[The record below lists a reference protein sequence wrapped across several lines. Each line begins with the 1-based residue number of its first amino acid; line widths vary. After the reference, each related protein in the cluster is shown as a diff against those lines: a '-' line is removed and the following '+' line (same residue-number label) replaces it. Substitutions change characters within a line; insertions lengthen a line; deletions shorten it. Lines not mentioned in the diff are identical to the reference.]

1 MKQNLIRVSIASSL
15 WCLAFAQP
23 IAAQIVP
30 DGTLPINSTVTPD
43 GNRLTIEGGT
53 AAGGNL
59 FHSFQ
64 DFSLRAGYE
73 AFFNNAVTIENVIT
87 RVTGENISQI
97 DGLIRANGVANLFLV
112 NPNGIAFGPNAR
124 LDIGGS
130 FVGSSADRVLFE
142 DGSFYDTR
150 SGVGTEASP
159 LLTVSVPVGLQF
171 GSNRAG
177 AIVNGGNLRVAP
189 QQDLTL
195 MGGTVVSTGELAAP
209 GGEVM
214 LSTMLSSEIDRTTP
228 PDFAQFIQDG
238 SELGLTVTGDR
249 VELTESGE
257 AIASGD
263 IAVSHVEA
271 GTATLNA
278 AGNLILGEIIAQG
291 QPLDFSAMGDITV
304 TSAIRSGGGDIQLDS
319 GGTIDTRS
327 GELNSSLDDRRGG
340 AIVFRAHG
348 DISSASLISG
358 GGDIQ
363 LESGGIIDT
372 RSGVL
377 NSRPL
382 LSMSELDDVTQRGAI
397 VLIADGDIWTDNLR
411 SRGGD
416 IRIESGGRIDTR
428 SGVLESYP
436 LSETDDVTPGGAI
449 VLIADGDIL
458 TDTLLSRGGDI
469 RIESGGSI
477 DTSNRERTDRAGGV
491 GVNTEDGNDR
501 INGGS
506 VFLRADGDIRI
517 DRINVR
523 GGAVGGSVFLRANG
537 NIQLGQINTRS
548 DRVSGNVT
556 IVSGLDLFL
565 FDGRILTSP
574 SSGDSE
580 LGLLSSSGIG
590 GDIHL
595 SARNIL
601 LDGALIFTGAG
612 APGASAGNVTI
623 TATESVDLR
632 GITQVTQNRE
642 GEGSRPSVISTSSL
656 QNSGD
661 ITINAERLRLQD
673 GALIATLTFLG
684 GQGGQLTVN
693 ATESVELI
701 GLATDEILISGLV
714 TDAFGAGVAGN
725 LEVNTNRLIVRDGT
739 ILSASAFS
747 ADLFE
752 IERLG
757 IELDLSG
764 QGGNIIVNATESVEI
779 RGTSTTGFP
788 SGVYNQTF
796 GSGNAGNLEV
806 NTAELTVSEGGQIT
820 VSART
825 VDETRIPFAVEGF
838 FEIFGTLRDRDIENL
853 GLFLGVTPGA
863 TVTQTRANISEA
875 FAQRL
880 RNAQVTGNAGDI
892 EIGTELLQLDG
903 GSGIIAITNAS
914 EGGNITLNVRDQ
926 LRLRRNSQVSTTAG
940 ILAASGNGG
949 NITIDT
955 PLLVAIPRENSD
967 ISANAFE
974 GNGGNVNI
982 AAQGIFGTEF
992 RQGETTLSDITA
1004 SSQFGTDGTVTI
1016 ELPDVDPASGLIDL
1030 PVEVVDPTSL
1040 VDERCRFDRLEGSE
1054 FINTG
1059 SGGRPP
1065 SPTDPLTSS
1074 RGWIDPLVANISSD
1088 LAAKN
1093 DLETDPLVEAQGW
1106 ILNDDGQ
1113 IELVVEAP
1121 TVTPYGS
1128 PAHPRPCQNG

>member
-1 MKQNLIRVSIASSL
+1 MKHNLIRVSIASSL
-15 WCLAFAQP
+15 WCLAIAQP
-23 IAAQIVP
+23 IAAQIIP
-30 DGTLPINSTVTPD
+30 DSTLPINSTVTPN

-53 AAGGNL
+53 TAGGNL

-64 DFSLRAGYE
+64 DFSLPAGYE
-73 AFFNNAVTIENVIT
+73 AFFNNAVTIENLIT

-150 SGVGTEASP
+150 SGVGTGESP

-209 GGEVM
+209 DGEVM
-214 LSTMLSSEIDRTTP
+214 LSTMLSPDIDRAIP
-228 PDFAQFIQDG
+228 PDFAQFIQGG

-249 VELTESGE
+249 VELTGSGE

-263 IAVSHVEA
+263 IAVSQLEA
-271 GTATLNA
+271 GTATLNG

-291 QPLDFSAMGDITV
+291 RPLDFSAMGDITV
-304 TSAIRSGGGDIQLDS
+304 TSAIRSGGGDIQLES

-340 AIVFRAHG
+340 AIVFRAEG

-377 NSRPL
+377 NSRLL
-382 LSMSELDDVTQRGAI
+382 LSMSELDDVTQSGAI
-397 VLIADGDIWTDNLR
+397 VLIADGDIWTDNLL

-416 IRIESGGRIDTR
+416 IRIESGGRINTR
-428 SGVLESYP
+428 SGVLDSYP
-436 LSETDDVTPGGAI
+436 LSSISEADNVTPGGAI
-449 VLIADGDIL
+449 VLIAHGDIL
-458 TDTLLSRGGDI
+458 TESLFSRGGDI
-469 RIESGGSI
+469 QLESGGSI
-477 DTSNRERTDRAGGV
+477 DTSSRDRTDMPRSSL
-491 GVNTEDGNDR
+491 NTETHNAR

-517 DRINVR
+517 DRIR
-523 GGAVGGSVFLRANG
+523 TQGG
-537 NIQLGQINTRS
+537 Q
-548 DRVSGNVT
+548 VSGNVT
-556 IVSGLDLFL
+556 IVSGLDLLL
-565 FDGRILTSP
+565 FDGRIVTNPSP
-574 SSGDSE
+574 GDSE
-580 LGLLSSSGIG
+580 LDRLFFSGIG
-590 GDIHL
+590 GEIHL

-601 LDGALIFTGAG
+601 LDGSLIFSGAG
-612 APGASAGNVTI
+612 ALGASAGNVTI
-623 TATESVDLR
+623 TAAESVDLR

-661 ITINAERLRLQD
+661 ITINTERLRLQD

-701 GLATDEILISGLV
+701 GLSTDLNLIGGLV

-725 LEVNTNRLIVRDGT
+725 LEVNTNRLIVRDGAA
-739 ILSASAFS
+739 LSASALS
-747 ADLFE
+747 VDLFE
-752 IERLG
+752 IARLG
-757 IELDLSG
+757 LDLDLSG

-779 RGTSTTGFP
+779 RGTSIDGFP
-788 SGVYNQTF
+788 SGLYNQAF
-796 GSGNAGNLEV
+796 GSGNASNIEV
-806 NTAELTVSEGGQIT
+806 NTAELIVSDGGQIT

-825 VDETRIPFAVEGF
+825 VDETRVPFAVEGF
-838 FEIFGTLRDRDIENL
+838 FEVFGTLRDSDIEDL
-853 GLFLGVTPGA
+853 GQFLGVTPGA
-863 TVTQTRANISEA
+863 TITQTRANISEA

-1040 VDERCRFDRLEGSE
+1040 VDEHCRFDRLEGSE

-1059 SGGRPP
+1059 SGGRPA

-1074 RGWIDPLVANISSD
+1074 RGWIDPLVPNISSE

-1121 TVTPYGS
+1121 TVTP
-1128 PAHPRPCQNG
+1128 

>member
-1 MKQNLIRVSIASSL
+1 MKHNLIRVSIASSL
-15 WCLAFAQP
+15 WCLAIAQP
-23 IAAQIVP
+23 IAAQIIP
-30 DGTLPINSTVTPD
+30 DSTLPINSTVTPN

-53 AAGGNL
+53 TAGGNL

-64 DFSLRAGYE
+64 DFSLPAGYE
-73 AFFNNAVTIENVIT
+73 AFFNNAVTIENLIT

-142 DGSFYDTR
+142 DGSFYDAR
-150 SGVGTEASP
+150 SGVGTGTSP

-177 AIVNGGNLRVAP
+177 AIVNAGNLRVAP

-209 GGEVM
+209 DGEVM
-214 LSTMLSSEIDRTTP
+214 LSTMLSSDIDRTTP
-228 PDFAQFIQDG
+228 PDLAQFIQDG
-238 SELGLTVTGDR
+238 GELGLTVTGDR
-249 VELTESGE
+249 VELTGSGD

-263 IAVSHVEA
+263 IAVSQLEA
-271 GTATLNA
+271 GTATLNG

-291 QPLDFSAMGDITV
+291 QPIDFSAMGDITV
-304 TSAIRSGGGDIQLDS
+304 TSAIRSGGGDIQL
-319 GGTIDTRS
+319 
-327 GELNSSLDDRRGG
+327 
-340 AIVFRAHG
+340 
-348 DISSASLISG
+348 
-358 GGDIQ
+358 
-363 LESGGIIDT
+363 
-372 RSGVL
+372 
-377 NSRPL
+377 
-382 LSMSELDDVTQRGAI
+382 
-397 VLIADGDIWTDNLR
+397 
-411 SRGGD
+411 
-416 IRIESGGRIDTR
+416 
-428 SGVLESYP
+428 
-436 LSETDDVTPGGAI
+436 
-449 VLIADGDIL
+449 
-458 TDTLLSRGGDI
+458 
-469 RIESGGSI
+469 ESGGSI
-477 DTSNRERTDRAGGV
+477 DTSNPDRTDRTGGV
-491 GVNTEDGNDR
+491 GVNTEDSTEQ

-517 DRINVR
+517 DEITVR
-523 GGAVGGSVFLRANG
+523 GGAVGGSVDLRANG

-574 SSGDSE
+574 SAGDR
-580 LGLLSSSGIG
+580 GLVGLSSSGIG

-612 APGASAGNVTI
+612 TPGASAGNVTI

-661 ITINAERLRLQD
+661 ITINTERLRLQD

-764 QGGNIIVNATESVEI
+764 QGGNIIVNATESVDI

-788 SGVYNQTF
+788 SGIYNQTF

-825 VDETRIPFAVEGF
+825 VDETRIPLAVEGF
-838 FEIFGTLRDRDIENL
+838 FEVFGTLRDREKTWDCS
-853 GLFLGVTPGA
+853 
-863 TVTQTRANISEA
+863 SESSLE
-875 FAQRL
+875 QRL
-880 RNAQVTGNAGDI
+880 LKPEQI
-892 EIGTELLQLDG
+892 FPKHLP
-903 GSGIIAITNAS
+903 SGCAM
-914 EGGNITLNVRDQ
+914 
-926 LRLRRNSQVSTTAG
+926 LR
-940 ILAASGNGG
+940 
-949 NITIDT
+949 
-955 PLLVAIPRENSD
+955 
-967 ISANAFE
+967 
-974 GNGGNVNI
+974 
-982 AAQGIFGTEF
+982 
-992 RQGETTLSDITA
+992 
-1004 SSQFGTDGTVTI
+1004 
-1016 ELPDVDPASGLIDL
+1016 
-1030 PVEVVDPTSL
+1030 
-1040 VDERCRFDRLEGSE
+1040 
-1054 FINTG
+1054 
-1059 SGGRPP
+1059 
-1065 SPTDPLTSS
+1065 
-1074 RGWIDPLVANISSD
+1074 
-1088 LAAKN
+1088 
-1093 DLETDPLVEAQGW
+1093 
-1106 ILNDDGQ
+1106 
-1113 IELVVEAP
+1113 
-1121 TVTPYGS
+1121 
-1128 PAHPRPCQNG
+1128 